1 MAISAIPTG
10 LPTFVQAMLAYGARQ
25 LADAKAVVANLN
37 DVETLGA
44 TSSINSDKT
53 GTLTLNEMTVTA
65 LYTVGQHFTVEGTGY
80 GKTGRILQAAGGE
93 VPDLTPLAYGLVL
106 ASDATVS
113 DDGDVIGDPTEAALV
128 VLAAKIG
135 IDAEE
140 SRRTYPRVAAVP
152 FDSAYKFM
160 ATAHWLPWRGDRTL
174 VEVVKGGP
182 DVVLQRC
189 TQALAGPGQIVD
201 LETMRADIEAEM
213 ERLAKQGLRTL
224 AFAVRFLTPADEA
237 AARGRPDVVRRG
249 AGVRRPGRDRRP
261 AAPDR
266 QDRRRDRAQ
275 GRHRGPHDHRRPRG
289 HRERDR
295 RPAGPRARARSAAR
309 SSRS

>member
-25 LADAKAVVANLN
+25 LAEAKAVVANLN

-53 GTLTLNEMTVTA
+53 GTLTLNEMTVTS
-65 LYTVGQHFTVEGTGY
+65 LYTVGQHFVVEGTGY
-80 GKTGRILQAAGGE
+80 GKTGKILQAAGGD
-93 VPDLTPLAYGLVL
+93 VPDLTPLAYGLCL
-106 ASDATVS
+106 ASDAMVS
-113 DDGDVIGDPTEAALV
+113 DAGDVIGDPTEAALV

-140 SRRTYPRVAAVP
+140 SRRTYPRIASVP

-160 ATAHWLPWRGDRTL
+160 ATAQWLPWRGDRTL

-189 TQALAGPGQIVD
+189 THALTSPGQIVD
-201 LETMRADIEAEM
+201 LETCAPRSRPSRTASP
-213 ERLAKQGLRTL
+213 KQGLRTL
-224 AFAVRFLTPADEA
+224 AFADPVPHARGRGRD
-237 AARGRPDVVRRG
+237 RGRPDVVRRG
-249 AGVRRPGRDRRP
+249 ARLRRARRDRRP
-261 AAPDR
+261 AAADR
-266 QDRRRDRAQ
+266 EGRRRDRAQ

-289 HRERDR
+289 DRECDR
-295 RPAGPRARARSAAR
+295 CPAGPRARGDQRAR
-309 SSRS
+309 SSRR